1 MMQFVNIDALL
12 KGIQESNDL
21 EALAIFTKEEIRAIS
36 TTRNIASHEYER
48 LNLELIEIAIRDYL
62 PILKEKIDKTIKQKE
77 TCLENSTTKKR

>member
-1 MMQFVNIDALL
+1 M
-12 KGIQESNDL
+12 
-21 EALAIFTKEEIRAIS
+21 AIFSKEEIRAIS

-77 TCLENSTTKKR
+77 ACLENSATKKR